1 MFDIGFSE
9 LVLTSVVGLVVLGPE
24 RLPSAVRG
32 VARFIRNAKKIAN
45 GLKSELER
53 EIASQEYNKTSE
65 SATPLVHQQSAMQQ
79 TETMVEPPGSGQ
91 TKE

>member
-24 RLPSAVRG
+24 RLPSAVQS

-45 GLKSELER
+45 GLKGELER
-53 EIASQEYNKTSE
+53 EVASQEYKKHHE
-65 SATPLVHQQSAMQQ
+65 PMTPLVQQSAVQG
-79 TETMVEPPGSGQ
+79 TEIIAEQPGNPP